1 MDGLVQAVAPVD
13 LGMALLLLVSTLMG
27 LWRGFIY
34 EALALVNWVAAFV
47 VARVLAEPVMV
58 WLGMD
63 TLAPLLRYW
72 LGFGVVFVLAL
83 LLGGWLASLVR
94 RWVARSGLRAA
105 DRSLGGLFGVV
116 RATAMLMLGA
126 LLVNSVGWNVTPLWT
141 ESKGARA
148 LDEMVDA
155 ARPMWS
161 MPSVA
166 VKE

>member
-1 MDGLVQAVAPVD
+1 MQTVAPVD
-13 LGMALLLLVSTLMG
+13 LGMALLLLASTLMG

-34 EALALVNWVAAFV
+34 EALALVNWVLAFV
-47 VARVLAEPVMV
+47 AARWLAEPLMS
-58 WLGMD
+58 WLG
-63 TLAPLLRYW
+63 LSQLSGLLRYW

-83 LLGGWLASLVR
+83 LLGGWLASMVR
-94 RWVARSGLRAA
+94 SWVARSGLRAA
-105 DRSLGGLFGVV
+105 DRSLGGLFGVI
-116 RATAMLMLGA
+116 RATLMLMVAA
-126 LLVNSVGWNVTPLWT
+126 LVVNAVGWQTTPWWA
-141 ESKGARA
+141 ESKGAQV